1 MQIFAPKKLE
11 AFPSLF
17 QACRVSGAEADTG
30 IAWASQRSQ
39 RELAQAI
46 SRFQRV
52 CWKIGREK
60 LLLRM
65 RLKQDQG

>member
-1 MQIFAPKKLE
+1 MQIFAPKKLV

-17 QACRVSGAEADTG
+17 QACRVSGAEVDTD
-30 IAWASQRSQ
+30 IAGASLTSQ

-46 SRFQRV
+46 SRFRWV
-52 CWKIGREK
+52 CWKIGWEK

-65 RLKQDQG
+65 GLKQIPG